1 MTIRTLIVDD
11 DFRVAR
17 IHAEIVSTVAGFSV
31 TQTVGSV
38 AAAGRIPGS
47 AVDLLLVDLYLP
59 DGDGRD
65 LARRIGCDFMVLSAS
80 AEPET
85 VSVSLARGALGYII
99 KPFDPA
105 VLRGRLE
112 AYRRFRGAL
121 DRTGVLVQADIDRA
135 FQILH
140 GAPSGSTRAKGHSAP
155 TETAVERA
163 VADAGGP
170 VSASE
175 VAELVGISR
184 ATANRYLS
192 HLADLGRIE
201 MQLRYGATGRP
212 EHRFVAA
219 DTA

>member
-1 MTIRTLIVDD
+1 MTIRTMIVDD

-17 IHAEIVSTVAGFSV
+17 MHAEIVSAVPGFSV
-31 TQTVGSV
+31 TQTMGSV
-38 AAAGRIPGS
+38 AAAGRIPSS

-59 DGDGRD
+59 DGDGRE
-65 LARRIGCDFMVLSAS
+65 LGRRIGCDFMVLSAS

-85 VSVSLARGALGYII
+85 VSDSLARGALGYII

-112 AYRRFRGAL
+112 AYRRYRSVL
-121 DRTGVLVQADIDRA
+121 DRPGVLVQADIDRA
-135 FQILH
+135 MQVLH
-140 GAPSGSTRAKGHSAP
+140 AATTGSVRAKGHSAP

-163 VADAGGP
+163 VVDAGRP

-201 MQLRYGATGRP
+201 MQLRYGTTGRP

-219 DTA
+219 DSG

>member
-17 IHAEIVSTVAGFSV
+17 MHAEIVSTVSGFTIV
-31 TQTVGSV
+31 QTTGSV
-38 AAAGRIPGS
+38 ASAGRISAS

-65 LARRIGCDFMVLSAS
+65 LARRIGCDFMVLTAS
-80 AEPET
+80 AEPTT
-85 VSVSLARGALGYII
+85 VADSLARGALGYLI

-105 VLRGRLE
+105 ILRGRLE
-112 AYRRFRGAL
+112 AYRRYRGVL
-121 DRTGVLVQADIDRA
+121 DRPGVLVQADIDRA
-135 FQILH
+135 MQVLH
-140 GAPSGSTRAKGHSAP
+140 TSSAGSVRAKGHSAP

-163 VADAGGP
+163 VVDAGGP
-170 VSASE
+170 VSASD

-192 HLADLGRIE
+192 HLAELGRID
-201 MQLRYGATGRP
+201 MQLRYGTTGRP

-219 DTA
+219 DG